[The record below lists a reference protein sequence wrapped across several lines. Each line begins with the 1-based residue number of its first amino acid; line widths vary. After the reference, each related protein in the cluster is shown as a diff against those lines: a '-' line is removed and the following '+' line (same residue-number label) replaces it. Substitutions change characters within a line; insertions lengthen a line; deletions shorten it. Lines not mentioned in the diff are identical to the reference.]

1 MKTPE
6 LKKIAWIDCIFLP
19 LEETYTLTSSVRVN
33 AGSNYETD
41 KEAGISHFLEH
52 LSFKGWKIWNT
63 PTKLRNAVMDMGWVF
78 NAATGDQRTNFFIK
92 APYKTWEQ
100 QLDILSD
107 MIVNTL
113 YNKEEIEKEKW
124 VIIQEL
130 KKSKDNNIREAY
142 LQGREF
148 FLWKNNFSRPTLW
161 YEENI
166 KNFTAED
173 FINYKNQLYTKD
185 NLVIAIAWKIEDQ
198 KFFEEKIEK
207 TFSTLPEKKTRNC
220 PKFERNLQKEHTSHI
235 EKWLNQTRITVFI
248 PSVAI
253 TSKDFFPCS
262 LLAKLMRK
270 WLHKTIREELWL
282 CYDIIVNCIAI
293 KEYGFFLIETGVHPD
308 KIEMTLEKINEILD
322 KIIINWIDDN
332 EINRIKNG
340 QIWNTITYYE
350 TAQRLSDFYSLK
362 YLQFNKIITLDEWIN
377 SFEQVKKKD
386 IENMLPLLEKDK
398 RYTFYIK

>member
-19 LEETYTLTSSVRVN
+19 LEETYSLTSSVRVN
-33 AGSNYETD
+33 AGSDYETD

-185 NLVIAIAWKIEDQ
+185 NLVISIAWKIEDQ

-235 EKWLNQTRITVFI
+235 EKWLNQTRITIFI

-322 KIIINWIDDN
+322 KIIINWIDDD

-340 QIWNTITYYE
+340 QIWNTIISYE
-350 TAQRLSDFYSLK
+350 TPQRLSDFYSSR
-362 YLQFNKIITLDEWIN
+362 YLQFNKIIPLDKWIN
-377 SFEQVKKKD
+377 SYEQVKKKD
-386 IENMLPLLEKDK
+386 IENMFPLLEKDK

>member
-19 LEETYTLTSSVRVN
+19 LEETYSLTSSVRVN
-33 AGSNYETD
+33 AGSDYETD

-207 TFSTLPEKKTRNC
+207 SFSTLPEKKTRNC

-322 KIIINWIDDN
+322 KIIINWIDDD

-340 QIWNTITYYE
+340 QIWNTIISYE
-350 TAQRLSDFYSLK
+350 TPQRLSDFYSSR
-362 YLQFNKIITLDEWIN
+362 YLQFNKIIPLDEWIN
-377 SFEQVKKKD
+377 SYEQVKKKD
-386 IENMLPLLEKDK
+386 IENMFPLLEKDK

>member
-19 LEETYTLTSSVRVN
+19 LEETYSLTSSVRVN
-33 AGSNYETD
+33 AGSDYETD

-52 LSFKGWKIWNT
+52 LSFKGWKIWDT

-78 NAATGDQRTNFFIK
+78 DAATGDQRTNFFIK

-185 NLVIAIAWKIEDQ
+185 NLVIAIAWKIED
-198 KFFEEKIEK
+198 KKLIEEKIEEH
-207 TFSTLPEKKTRNC
+207 FSILPEKKTRDY

-322 KIIINWIDDN
+322 KIIINWIDDD

>member
-52 LSFKGWKIWNT
+52 LSFKGWKIWDT

-235 EKWLNQTRITVFI
+235 EKWLNQTRITIFI

-253 TSKDFFPCS
+253 TSKDFFSCS

-322 KIIINWIDDN
+322 KIIINWIDDD

-340 QIWNTITYYE
+340 QIWNTIISYE
-350 TAQRLSDFYSLK
+350 TPQRLSDFYSSR
-362 YLQFNKIITLDEWIN
+362 YLQFNKIIPLDEWIN
-377 SFEQVKKKD
+377 SYEQVKKKD
-386 IENMLPLLEKDK
+386 IENMFPLLEKDK

>member
-19 LEETYTLTSSVRVN
+19 LEETYSLTSSVRVN
-33 AGSNYETD
+33 AGSDYETD

-78 NAATGDQRTNFFIK
+78 DAATGDQRTNFFIK

-207 TFSTLPEKKTRNC
+207 SFSTLPEKKTRNC

-322 KIIINWIDDN
+322 KIIINWIDDD

>member
-19 LEETYTLTSSVRVN
+19 LEETYTLTSSIRVN
-33 AGSNYETD
+33 AGSDYETD
-41 KEAGISHFLEH
+41 EEAGLSHFLEH
-52 LSFKGWKIWNT
+52 LSFKGWKIWDT
-63 PTKLRNAVMDMGWVF
+63 PTKLRDAVMDMGWVF
-78 NAATGDQRTNFFIK
+78 NATTGDHRTNFFIK

-107 MIVNTL
+107 MIVNPL

-130 KKSKDNNIREAY
+130 KKSKDNNIKEAY

-173 FINYKNQLYTKD
+173 FLNYKNQLYTKD
-185 NLVIAIAWKIEDQ
+185 NLVISIAWKIEDQ

-235 EKWLNQTRITVFI
+235 EKWLNQTRITIFI

-253 TSKDFFPCS
+253 TSKDFFSCS

-282 CYDIIVNCIAI
+282 CYDFSVNCIAI

-322 KIIINWIDDN
+322 KIIINWIDDD

-340 QIWNTITYYE
+340 QIWNTIISYE
-350 TAQRLSDFYSLK
+350 TPQRLSDFYSSK
-362 YLQFNKIITLDEWIN
+362 YLQFNKIIPLDEWIN

-386 IENMLPLLEKDK
+386 IENMFSLLEKDK

>member
-19 LEETYTLTSSVRVN
+19 LEETYSLTSSVRVN
-33 AGSNYETD
+33 AGSDYETD

-52 LSFKGWKIWNT
+52 LSFKGWKIWDT

-322 KIIINWIDDN
+322 KIIINWIDDD

-340 QIWNTITYYE
+340 QIWNTIISYE
-350 TAQRLSDFYSLK
+350 TPQRLSDFYSSR
-362 YLQFNKIITLDEWIN
+362 YLQFNKIIPLDEWIN
-377 SFEQVKKKD
+377 SYEQVKKKD
-386 IENMLPLLEKDK
+386 IENMFSLLEKDK

>member
-33 AGSNYETD
+33 AGSDYETD
-41 KEAGISHFLEH
+41 EEAGLSHFLEH
-52 LSFKGWKIWNT
+52 LSFKGWKIWDT
-63 PTKLRNAVMDMGWVF
+63 PTKLRDAVMDMGWVF
-78 NAATGDQRTNFFIK
+78 NATTGDHRTNFFIK

-107 MIVNTL
+107 MIVNPL

-185 NLVIAIAWKIEDQ
+185 NLVISIAWKIEDQ

-235 EKWLNQTRITVFI
+235 EKWLNQTRITIFI

-282 CYDIIVNCIAI
+282 CYDFSVNCIAI

-322 KIIINWIDDN
+322 KIIINWIDDD

-340 QIWNTITYYE
+340 QIWNTIISYE
-350 TAQRLSDFYSLK
+350 TPQRLSDFYSSK
-362 YLQFNKIITLDEWIN
+362 YLQFNKIIPLDEWIN

-386 IENMLPLLEKDK
+386 IENMFSLLEKDK

>member
-19 LEETYTLTSSVRVN
+19 LEETYSLTSSVRVN
-33 AGSNYETD
+33 AGSDYETD

-52 LSFKGWKIWNT
+52 LSFKGWKIWDT

-322 KIIINWIDDN
+322 KIIINWIDDD

-340 QIWNTITYYE
+340 QIWNTIISYE
-350 TAQRLSDFYSLK
+350 TPQRLSDFYSSR
-362 YLQFNKIITLDEWIN
+362 YLQFNKIIPLDEWIN
-377 SFEQVKKKD
+377 SYEQVKKKD
-386 IENMLPLLEKDK
+386 IENMFPLLEKDK

>member
-52 LSFKGWKIWNT
+52 LSFKGWKIWDT

-235 EKWLNQTRITVFI
+235 EKWLNQTRITIFI

-322 KIIINWIDDN
+322 KIIINWIDDD

-340 QIWNTITYYE
+340 QIWNTIISYE
-350 TAQRLSDFYSLK
+350 TPQRLSDFYSSR
-362 YLQFNKIITLDEWIN
+362 YLQFNKIIPLDEWIN
-377 SFEQVKKKD
+377 SYEQVKKKD
-386 IENMLPLLEKDK
+386 IENMFPLLEKDK